1 MGRIRALV
9 VDDEPLA
16 RERLRTLLQG
26 DPDIELVGECEDGLS
41 AVSTILELS
50 PDLVFLD
57 VQMPEMDGFQV
68 LKALNS
74 DSLPAVVF
82 VTAYDEYAIR
92 AFDVHAI
99 DYLLKP
105 FDQDRFHRTLDW
117 VKERLRADSD
127 LRSELRA
134 LLGDVRKQAAGPE
147 RIVIRSRGRVRFVRV
162 REIDWVEAAGNYVR
176 IYAGETSHL
185 LRETMKGMEGRL
197 GDDFERVSRS
207 AIVRVDR
214 ITELQAIAHGEYVL
228 SLAGGGRVRSG
239 RTYAK
244 VMARLIGDQ
253 AETGT
258 GLSSLRK

>member
-1 MGRIRALV
+1 MSKIRALV

-16 RERLRTLLQG
+16 RERVRTLLQG
-26 DPDIELVGECEDGLS
+26 DSDIEVVGECEDGLS

-50 PDLVFLD
+50 PDLIFLD

-68 LKALNS
+68 LREL
-74 DSLPAVVF
+74 DSEHLPAVVF
-82 VTAYDEYAIR
+82 VTAYDQYAIR

-117 VKERLRADSD
+117 VKERLRDDSD
-127 LRSELRA
+127 LRSDLRA
-134 LLGDVRKQAAGPE
+134 LLGDVRRRTAGPE
-147 RIVIRSRGRVRFVRV
+147 RIVVRSRGRVRFVRV
-162 REIDWVEAAGNYVR
+162 QEIEWVEAAGNYVR

-185 LRETMKGMEGRL
+185 LRETMTGIEGRL
-197 GDDFERVSRS
+197 GDDFKRVSRS

-214 ITELQAIAHGEYVL
+214 ITELRAVAHGEYVV

-239 RTYAK
+239 RTYSK

-253 AETGT
+253 AGRDEG
-258 GLSSLRK
+258 GE